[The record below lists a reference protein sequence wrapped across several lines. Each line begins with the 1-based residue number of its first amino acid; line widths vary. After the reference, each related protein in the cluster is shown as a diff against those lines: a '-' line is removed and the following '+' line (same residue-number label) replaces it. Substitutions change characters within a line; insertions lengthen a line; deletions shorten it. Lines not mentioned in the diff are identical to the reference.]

1 MFRLSYGSCGV
12 WIELV
17 ESVESFYGF
26 HVGYGTEE
34 VKKIIGC
41 QLTYIDG
48 VLGE

>member
-17 ESVESFYGF
+17 ESVESFSGL
-26 HVGYGTEE
+26 HIGCGTEE

-41 QLTYIDG
+41 QLTYVDG
-48 VLGE
+48 VLEE